1 MRLIDAAIF
10 AFFIFAGAFALA
22 SLNHDLRAL
31 WARCKQLQKE
41 LTDDD
46 A

>member
-22 SLNHDLRAL
+22 SLNHDLRVA
-31 WARCKQLQKE
+31 WARWKQLRKE
-41 LTDDD
+41 LNDDD